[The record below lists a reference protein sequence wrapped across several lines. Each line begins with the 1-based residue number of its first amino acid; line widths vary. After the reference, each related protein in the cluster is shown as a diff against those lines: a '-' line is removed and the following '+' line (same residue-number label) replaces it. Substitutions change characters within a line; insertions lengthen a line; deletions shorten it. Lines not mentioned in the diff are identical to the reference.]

1 MKKWFISA
9 NPPRSKNRGG
19 GSRFRGPLVKYG
31 ISLVLMCVLS
41 NSPVFLKD
49 LFPPEHAGRQ
59 YEIGYY
65 EIESR
70 QSDPSF
76 HVTSSS
82 LQTSIELQALKGKV
96 FMCIGQ

>member
-1 MKKWFISA
+1 
-9 NPPRSKNRGG
+9 
-19 GSRFRGPLVKYG
+19 VKYG

-70 QSDPSF
+70 QSAPSF

-82 LQTSIELQALKGKV
+82 LQTSIELQVLKGKAYGSR
-96 FMCIGQ
+96 GQAM